1 MILSKNIF
9 SGHDVSSGGFITTLL
24 EINFPNSKGGININ
38 LDMFNE
44 DDLLK
49 ILFNES
55 PGIII
60 QTDKLGKEKLIE
72 NNIDFISIGNTID
85 ERKLNIK
92 FKNKFLS
99 LDLDYFRDVWYK
111 KSFLMDS

>member
-1 MILSKNIF
+1 
-9 SGHDVSSGGFITTLL
+9 
-24 EINFPNSKGGININ
+24 
-38 LDMFNE
+38 MFNE

-72 NNIDFISIGNTID
+72 
-85 ERKLNIK
+85 K
-92 FKNKFLS
+92 
-99 LDLDYFRDVWYK
+99 
-111 KSFLMDS
+111 